1 MKLMYRANVFA
12 TKKHHIRPT
21 LEGRIQVCSFGTPK
35 IFRIPQ
41 SCYRGKSNIITDK
54 V

>member
-1 MKLMYRANVFA
+1 MYRANVFA

-21 LEGRIQVCSFGTPK
+21 LEDRIQVCSFGHRK
-35 IFRIPQ
+35 YFVYHKVAILVN
-41 SCYRGKSNIITDK
+41 SNIIPDK